1 MKTKRTLFLTAL
13 LLFVSHAFMAQTY
26 YYNETKTFY
35 ENGYTYQCDTDMRT
49 ARVTLYNK
57 ESKYTYERLVFKDGS
72 DANGAM
78 VFHGMRPLEND
89 DWTYQ
94 TGVSIVDKAFSAEE
108 RKRVAGKELVVTQ
121 LIDSSTGKVIE
132 VYFNFIYTAPFATIP
147 VSTYRKIELE
157 LKEKVWFTPTADGK
171 RMKFI
176 MNSWRQE
183 ISRLPADK

>member
-1 MKTKRTLFLTAL
+1 MNKLLVYI
-13 LLFVSHAFMAQTY
+13 LLFHLWGTLQAQTY

-35 ENGYTYQCDTDMRT
+35 ENGYTYRCDTPPSGL
-49 ARVTLYNK
+49 VTLGNK
-57 ESKYTYERLVFKDGS
+57 ENKYTNTPLVFKDGS

-108 RKRVAGKELVVTQ
+108 RKRVGGKKIDVGMI
-121 LIDSSTGKVIE
+121 IDSSTGKVIE
-132 VYFNFIYTAPFATIP
+132 VSFNFFYTDPFATIP

-183 ISRLPADK
+183 VSRLPADK

>member
-35 ENGYTYQCDTDMRT
+35 ENGYTYRCDTPPS
-49 ARVTLYNK
+49 ALVTLGNI
-57 ESKYTYERLVFKDGS
+57 ENKYTNTPLVFKDGS

-108 RKRVAGKELVVTQ
+108 RKRVTGKELVVTQ

-183 ISRLPADK
+183 VSRLPADK